1 MLSLSSASY
10 NCGISMDE
18 PKSISP
24 VLLLLLSLPTV
35 RGRRRQERRYHY
47 QQRDMGG
54 RRQERRWTDTT
65 VTGDLLLSAS
75 LTGIIGSWLGAT
87 HRLATAA

>member
-18 PKSISP
+18 PEVNQSSATATAITTNS
-24 VLLLLLSLPTV
+24 
-35 RGRRRQERRYHY
+35 ERRYHY